1 MGPKPKAPKAAAAKP
16 KAAKPKAAKPVAKP
30 KAAQPE
36 AAQPEAAQPKAA
48 QPEAAQP
55 EAAKPEAAQPQ
66 AAQPQAAQ
74 PEAKGDAEKAEAPG
88 EEEEELFE
96 QTPEELEFYAPVYKH
111 LTIAGIVCF
120 FPLGLAALHFSKKT
134 TEANQNSEWEDAYDN
149 SARTVWLAVYA
160 ILVGLGLFYGFFLYV

>member
-1 MGPKPKAPKAAAAKP
+1 IFKPKT
-16 KAAKPKAAKPVAKP
+16 
-30 KAAQPE
+30 
-36 AAQPEAAQPKAA
+36 
-48 QPEAAQP
+48 
-55 EAAKPEAAQPQ
+55 
-66 AAQPQAAQ
+66 
-74 PEAKGDAEKAEAPG
+74 AKGDAEKAEAPG

-111 LTIAGIVCF
+111 LTIAGILRNPHLW
-120 FPLGLAALHFSKKT
+120 FPRLPQT